1 MTDNLN
7 KQPIGVFDSGIGGL
21 TVLRALRERLP
32 CENFLYLGDTARLP
46 YGTKSPETV
55 KKYALQASKILIDRG
70 VKLLVVACNTASSLR
85 LPALSCSF
93 NVPIIGVIDPGVK
106 KASRITKRGPIGV
119 IGTRSTISS
128 GIYQK
133 ALKSACNGVKVMAAP
148 CPLFV
153 PLVEEGWLDNKV
165 TSGVVRTYLNDF
177 KEAGVE
183 TVILGC
189 THYPLLKKVIR
200 RFLGTKVKL
209 VDSASETAFAVKEM
223 LKKEKLLNKKS
234 SYRSERYFVSDEPA
248 AFKKIGE
255 RFLGCRIRSIKKV
268 SNHV

>member
-1 MTDNLN
+1 MSRR
-7 KQPIGVFDSGIGGL
+7 PIGIFDSGVGGL
-21 TVLRALRERLP
+21 TVVKEVRKALPKE
-32 CENFLYLGDTARLP
+32 EIIYFGDTARVP
-46 YGTKSPETV
+46 YGVKSRETV
-55 KKYALQASKILIDRG
+55 TKFSRENVEFLLKFN
-70 VKLLVVACNTASSLR
+70 VKLIIVACNTASSLS

-93 NVPIIGVIDPGVK
+93 NIPIIGVIGPGVE